1 MGYGKIGARLYRV
14 SYGVSEVEKLTATV
28 LELICLNYSCLIC
41 HALGND
47 VLDILSY
54 AFFKFK
60 EKFSVVDD
68 AVFYHLSAS
77 VRKDLGI
84 QGVECGV
91 VTYNSQGLMEC
102 AHEIFTRAKIH
113 SRFAA
118 DRGLPVSSEKIDDK
132 HYVIRMEVSDPK
144 AASAKEEAPGCIPDL
159 RGNTVIAIA
168 SDCMG
173 SGDDK
178 LGATLMKG
186 FIYAVSQQ
194 EELPS
199 AMLFY
204 NSGAKLTAE
213 GAVTVEDLK
222 SLEAQGVEILTCG
235 TCANF
240 FGLEGKQ
247 AVGSITNMYVI
258 VEKLTSADK
267 VIRP

>member
-1 MGYGKIGARLYRV
+1 MNKIVVNAMGDQCPIPVVKTMKAIAAMTEAGTV
-14 SYGVSEVEKLTATV
+14 EV
-28 LELICLNYSCLIC
+28 
-41 HALGND
+41 H
-47 VLDILSY
+47 
-54 AFFKFK
+54 
-60 EKFSVVDD
+60 VDYE
-68 AVFYHLSAS
+68 VPVQNL
-77 VRKDLGI
+77 
-84 QGVECGV
+84 
-91 VTYNSQGLMEC
+91 
-102 AHEIFTRAKIH
+102 

-144 AASAKEEAPGCIPDL
+144 AASAKEETPGCIPDL

-258 VEKLTSADK
+258 VEKLTSAAK

>member
-1 MGYGKIGARLYRV
+1 MSHIVVNCMGDQCPIPVVKTMKALAAMTEPGTLEIHVDY
-14 SYGVSEVEKLTATV
+14 EVPVQNL
-28 LELICLNYSCLIC
+28 
-41 HALGND
+41 
-47 VLDILSY
+47 
-54 AFFKFK
+54 
-60 EKFSVVDD
+60 
-68 AVFYHLSAS
+68 
-77 VRKDLGI
+77 
-84 QGVECGV
+84 
-91 VTYNSQGLMEC
+91 
-102 AHEIFTRAKIH
+102 

-118 DRGLPVSSEKIDDK
+118 DRKLPVTAEKLDDK
-132 HYVIRMEVSDPK
+132 HYVVRMEVAEPK
-144 AASAKEEAPGCIPDL
+144 AAAAKQETPGCIPDL
-159 RGNTVIAIA
+159 RGDTVIAIA
-168 SDCMG
+168 SECMG
-173 SGDDK
+173 NGDDQ

-222 SLEAQGVEILTCG
+222 NLEAQGVEILTCG

-247 AVGSITNMYVI
+247 AVGSITNMYAI
-258 VEKLTSADK
+258 VEKLTAASK

>member
-1 MGYGKIGARLYRV
+1 MSHIVVNCMGDQCPIPVVKTMKALAAMTEPG
-14 SYGVSEVEKLTATV
+14 T
-28 LELICLNYSCLIC
+28 LEIHVDY
-41 HALGND
+41 D
-47 VLDILSY
+47 VPVQNL
-54 AFFKFK
+54 
-60 EKFSVVDD
+60 
-68 AVFYHLSAS
+68 
-77 VRKDLGI
+77 
-84 QGVECGV
+84 
-91 VTYNSQGLMEC
+91 
-102 AHEIFTRAKIH
+102 

-118 DRGLPVSSEKIDDK
+118 DRKLPVTAEKLDDK
-132 HYVIRMEVSDPK
+132 HYVVRMEVAEPK
-144 AASAKEEAPGCIPDL
+144 AAAAKQETPGCIPDL
-159 RGNTVIAIA
+159 RGDTVIAIA
-168 SDCMG
+168 SECMG
-173 SGDDK
+173 NGDDQ

-222 SLEAQGVEILTCG
+222 ILEAQGVEILTCG

-258 VEKLTSADK
+258 VEKLTAASK

>member
-1 MGYGKIGARLYRV
+1 MSHIVVNCMGDQCPIPVVKTMKALAAMTEPGTLEIHVDY
-14 SYGVSEVEKLTATV
+14 EVPVQNL
-28 LELICLNYSCLIC
+28 
-41 HALGND
+41 
-47 VLDILSY
+47 
-54 AFFKFK
+54 
-60 EKFSVVDD
+60 
-68 AVFYHLSAS
+68 
-77 VRKDLGI
+77 
-84 QGVECGV
+84 
-91 VTYNSQGLMEC
+91 
-102 AHEIFTRAKIH
+102 

-118 DRGLPVSSEKIDDK
+118 DRKLPVTAEKLDDK
-132 HYVIRMEVSDPK
+132 HYVVRMEVAEPK
-144 AASAKEEAPGCIPDL
+144 AAAAKQETPGCIPDL
-159 RGNTVIAIA
+159 RGDTVIAIA
-168 SDCMG
+168 SECMG
-173 SGDDK
+173 NGDDQ

-222 SLEAQGVEILTCG
+222 ILEAQGVEILTCG

-247 AVGSITNMYVI
+247 AVGSITNIYVI
-258 VEKLTSADK
+258 VEKLTAASK

>member
-1 MGYGKIGARLYRV
+1 MSHIVVNCMGDQCPIPVVKTMKALAAMTEPGTLEIHVDY
-14 SYGVSEVEKLTATV
+14 EVPVQNL
-28 LELICLNYSCLIC
+28 
-41 HALGND
+41 
-47 VLDILSY
+47 
-54 AFFKFK
+54 
-60 EKFSVVDD
+60 
-68 AVFYHLSAS
+68 
-77 VRKDLGI
+77 
-84 QGVECGV
+84 
-91 VTYNSQGLMEC
+91 
-102 AHEIFTRAKIH
+102 

-118 DRGLPVSSEKIDDK
+118 DRKLPVTAEKLDDK
-132 HYVIRMEVSDPK
+132 HYVVRMEVAEPK
-144 AASAKEEAPGCIPDL
+144 AAAAKQETPGCIPDL
-159 RGNTVIAIA
+159 RGDTVIAIA
-168 SDCMG
+168 SECMG
-173 SGDDK
+173 NGDDQ

-222 SLEAQGVEILTCG
+222 ILEAQGVEILTCG

-258 VEKLTSADK
+258 VEKLTVASK

>member
-1 MGYGKIGARLYRV
+1 MSHIVVNCMGDQCPIPVVKTMKALAAMTEPGTLEIHVDY
-14 SYGVSEVEKLTATV
+14 EVPVQNL
-28 LELICLNYSCLIC
+28 
-41 HALGND
+41 
-47 VLDILSY
+47 
-54 AFFKFK
+54 
-60 EKFSVVDD
+60 
-68 AVFYHLSAS
+68 
-77 VRKDLGI
+77 
-84 QGVECGV
+84 
-91 VTYNSQGLMEC
+91 
-102 AHEIFTRAKIH
+102 

-118 DRGLPVSSEKIDDK
+118 DRKLPVTAEKLDDK
-132 HYVIRMEVSDPK
+132 HYVVRMEVAEPK
-144 AASAKEEAPGCIPDL
+144 AAAAKQETPGCIPDL
-159 RGNTVIAIA
+159 RGDTVIAIA
-168 SDCMG
+168 SECMG
-173 SGDDK
+173 NGDDQ

-222 SLEAQGVEILTCG
+222 ILEAQGVEILTCG

-258 VEKLTSADK
+258 VEKLTAAAK

>member
-1 MGYGKIGARLYRV
+1 MSHIVVNCMGDQCPIPVVKTMKALAAMTEPGTLEIHVDY
-14 SYGVSEVEKLTATV
+14 EVPVQNL
-28 LELICLNYSCLIC
+28 
-41 HALGND
+41 
-47 VLDILSY
+47 
-54 AFFKFK
+54 
-60 EKFSVVDD
+60 
-68 AVFYHLSAS
+68 
-77 VRKDLGI
+77 
-84 QGVECGV
+84 
-91 VTYNSQGLMEC
+91 
-102 AHEIFTRAKIH
+102 

-118 DRGLPVSSEKIDDK
+118 DRKLPVTAEKLDDK
-132 HYVIRMEVSDPK
+132 HYVVRMEVAEPK
-144 AASAKEEAPGCIPDL
+144 AAAAKQETPGCIPDL
-159 RGNTVIAIA
+159 RGDTVIAIA
-168 SDCMG
+168 SECMG
-173 SGDDK
+173 NGDDQ

-222 SLEAQGVEILTCG
+222 ILEAQGVEILTCD

-258 VEKLTSADK
+258 VEKLTAASK

>member
-1 MGYGKIGARLYRV
+1 MNKIVVNAMGDQCPIPVVKTMKAIAAMTEAGTV
-14 SYGVSEVEKLTATV
+14 EV
-28 LELICLNYSCLIC
+28 
-41 HALGND
+41 HADYEVPVQNL
-47 VLDILSY
+47 
-54 AFFKFK
+54 
-60 EKFSVVDD
+60 
-68 AVFYHLSAS
+68 
-77 VRKDLGI
+77 
-84 QGVECGV
+84 
-91 VTYNSQGLMEC
+91 
-102 AHEIFTRAKIH
+102 

-144 AASAKEEAPGCIPDL
+144 AASAKEETPGCIPDL

-258 VEKLTSADK
+258 VEKLTAADK

>member
-1 MGYGKIGARLYRV
+1 MSHIVVNCMGDQCPIPVVKTMKALAAMTEPGTLEIHVDY
-14 SYGVSEVEKLTATV
+14 EVPVQNL
-28 LELICLNYSCLIC
+28 
-41 HALGND
+41 
-47 VLDILSY
+47 
-54 AFFKFK
+54 
-60 EKFSVVDD
+60 
-68 AVFYHLSAS
+68 
-77 VRKDLGI
+77 
-84 QGVECGV
+84 
-91 VTYNSQGLMEC
+91 
-102 AHEIFTRAKIH
+102 

-118 DRGLPVSSEKIDDK
+118 DRKLPVTAEKLDDK
-132 HYVIRMEVSDPK
+132 HYVVRMEVAEPK
-144 AASAKEEAPGCIPDL
+144 AAAAKQETPGCIPDL
-159 RGNTVIAIA
+159 RGDTVIAIA
-168 SDCMG
+168 SECMG
-173 SGDDK
+173 NGDDQ

-222 SLEAQGVEILTCG
+222 ILEAQGVEILTCG

-247 AVGSITNMYVI
+247 AVCSITNMYVI
-258 VEKLTSADK
+258 VEKLTAASK

>member
-1 MGYGKIGARLYRV
+1 MSHIVVNCMGDQCPVPVVKTMKALAAMTEPGTLEIHVDY
-14 SYGVSEVEKLTATV
+14 EVPVQNL
-28 LELICLNYSCLIC
+28 
-41 HALGND
+41 
-47 VLDILSY
+47 
-54 AFFKFK
+54 
-60 EKFSVVDD
+60 
-68 AVFYHLSAS
+68 
-77 VRKDLGI
+77 
-84 QGVECGV
+84 
-91 VTYNSQGLMEC
+91 
-102 AHEIFTRAKIH
+102 

-118 DRGLPVSSEKIDDK
+118 DHKLPVTAEKLDDK
-132 HYVIRMEVSDPK
+132 HYVVRMEVAEPK
-144 AASAKEEAPGCIPDL
+144 AAAAKQETPGCIPDL
-159 RGNTVIAIA
+159 RGDTVIAIA
-168 SDCMG
+168 SECMG
-173 SGDDK
+173 NGDDQ

-222 SLEAQGVEILTCG
+222 ILEAQGVEILTCG

-258 VEKLTSADK
+258 VEKLTAASK

>member
-1 MGYGKIGARLYRV
+1 MNNIVVNAMGDQCPIPVVKTMKALAAMTEPGTLEIHVDY
-14 SYGVSEVEKLTATV
+14 EVPVQNL
-28 LELICLNYSCLIC
+28 
-41 HALGND
+41 
-47 VLDILSY
+47 
-54 AFFKFK
+54 
-60 EKFSVVDD
+60 
-68 AVFYHLSAS
+68 
-77 VRKDLGI
+77 
-84 QGVECGV
+84 
-91 VTYNSQGLMEC
+91 
-102 AHEIFTRAKIH
+102 

-118 DRGLPVSSEKIDDK
+118 DRKLPVSAEKLDDK
-132 HYVIRMEVSDPK
+132 HYVVRMKVAEPK
-144 AASAKEEAPGCIPDL
+144 TAAAKQETPGCIPDL
-159 RGNTVIAIA
+159 RGDTVIAIA
-168 SDCMG
+168 SECMG
-173 SGDDK
+173 SGDDQ

-222 SLEAQGVEILTCG
+222 NLEAQGVEILTCG

-258 VEKLTSADK
+258 VEKLTAASK

>member
-1 MGYGKIGARLYRV
+1 MNKIVVNAMGDQCPIPVVKTMKAIAAMTEAGTV
-14 SYGVSEVEKLTATV
+14 EV
-28 LELICLNYSCLIC
+28 
-41 HALGND
+41 H
-47 VLDILSY
+47 
-54 AFFKFK
+54 
-60 EKFSVVDD
+60 VDYE
-68 AVFYHLSAS
+68 VPVQNL
-77 VRKDLGI
+77 
-84 QGVECGV
+84 
-91 VTYNSQGLMEC
+91 
-102 AHEIFTRAKIH
+102 

-144 AASAKEEAPGCIPDL
+144 AASAKEETPGCIPDL

-194 EELPS
+194 EELPR
-199 AMLFY
+199 AILFY

-213 GAVTVEDLK
+213 GVPTIEDLK
-222 SLEAQGVEILTCG
+222 SMEAQGVEILTCG

-247 AVGSITNMYVI
+247 AVGSVTNMYAI
-258 VEKLTSADK
+258 VEKLTAADK